1 MVLLKDLNFLLVT
14 DQKSNFV
21 ELSK

>member
-1 MVLLKDLNFLLVT
+1 MILLKDLNFLLVT

-21 ELSK
+21 ELPK